1 MKFAFYL
8 HSFARWAVIRKLKI
22 FKRAIT
28 GNACATTI
36 ESALVVCVVAIAA
49 LASAQFLL
57 GAA

>member
-1 MKFAFYL
+1 M
-8 HSFARWAVIRKLKI
+8 IRNLKN

-28 GNACATTI
+28 GNANATTI
-36 ESALVVCVVAIAA
+36 ENALVVCVVTIAA